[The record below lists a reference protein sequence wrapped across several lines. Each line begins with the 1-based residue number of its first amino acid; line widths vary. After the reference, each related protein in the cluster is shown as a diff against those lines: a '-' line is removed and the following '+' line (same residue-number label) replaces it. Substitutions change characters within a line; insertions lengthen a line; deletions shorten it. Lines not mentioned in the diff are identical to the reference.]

1 MLPLVDCCSQWTGC
15 PFPCGWASECL
26 STCLKDVGYVSS
38 VYMTF
43 EVSDSVVGGCPLFNI
58 EYQIFL
64 TPAVLHVDVQTF

>member
-1 MLPLVDCCSQWTGC
+1 
-15 PFPCGWASECL
+15 
-26 STCLKDVGYVSS
+26 
-38 VYMTF
+38 MTF